1 MGHDADGLW
10 ELSAESVTVLTSFS
24 SLFKAGFP
32 GLTTGNLLREVRATL
47 LSDEGDAVDMGCWA
61 FLLKAFRT
69 IW

>member
-32 GLTTGNLLREVRATL
+32 GLTTGNLLLATL